1 MPADANLLAR
11 EKSPYL
17 LQHAHNPVHWHP
29 WGHAALQAAQ
39 AEQKPILLSVGYAAC
54 HWCHVMAHESF
65 EDPETAALM
74 NRLFVSIKVDRE
86 ERPDID
92 HIYMSALHALGE
104 QGGWPLT
111 MFLTPDG
118 TPFWGGTYFPPE
130 PRWGRPSF
138 RQILQ
143 AVADAYRAGD
153 KSVATNGATLK
164 RALAAASATTP
175 GDAPG
180 PALLASVAH
189 AYLRVTDPVHGGL
202 RGAPKF
208 PNAPIFRFLWQHG
221 QRTGE
226 PEIAAAVHLMLRRMS
241 LGGIYD
247 HLGGGYA
254 RYSTDAQWLA
264 PHFEKMLYDNAQL
277 LELLAFAQAAA
288 PDPLYAAR
296 ATETVAWLTRDMMTN
311 GAFACAEDADSEG
324 EEGKFYVWS
333 DSEIGALLGP
343 DAASFAAA
351 YDVTPNGNWEGKTIL
366 RRVTPPGN
374 EAAEAALAHDRAR
387 LFTARATRPRPG
399 RDDKILA
406 DWNGLMIAALAR
418 AAAIFREPAW
428 LALASSAYRNLRAL
442 LTTPDDRLHHAWRD
456 GTITAAGLLD
466 DHAAIARAALALFES
481 TGDQTYLT
489 DAQNLAASALVWFA
503 DTDGSFYTTASD
515 APDVPAIRPRTAA
528 DNATPNANGL
538 MAEVFA
544 RLHHLTGDPAWRT
557 RATAI
562 ITSFSGAADKIAAQ
576 STLLAA
582 ADLLENATT
591 IVVAGDPATPEA
603 QALLA
608 AALASPDPATIVLR
622 APPDTQLPALHPAFG
637 KSPPAHAAAAAF
649 LCRDGVCGMPV
660 LNAESLIVQGQ
671 GSALDPSR
679 RRRASHDGALYQRP

>member
-1 MPADANLLAR
+1 MSADANLLAQ

-17 LQHAHNPVHWHP
+17 LQHARNPVHWRP

-39 AEQKPILLSVGYAAC
+39 TANKPILLSVGYAAC

-65 EDPETAALM
+65 ENPETATLM

-111 MFLTPDG
+111 MFLMPDG

-138 RQILQ
+138 RQILN
-143 AVADAYRAGD
+143 AVAHAYQEGD

-164 RALAAASATTP
+164 RALAASAAATP

-180 PALLASVAH
+180 PAILASVAQ
-189 AYLRVTDPVHGGL
+189 AFLRATDPVHGGL

-208 PNAPIFRFLWQHG
+208 PNAPVFRFLWQHG
-221 QRTGE
+221 RRAGLPEYGE
-226 PEIAAAVHLMLRRMS
+226 AVHLMLRQMS

-254 RYSTDAQWLA
+254 RYSTDAEWLA

-277 LELLAFAQAAA
+277 LELLAFAHAAS

-296 ATETVAWLTRDMMTN
+296 AAETVAWLTRDMTTN

-333 DSEIGALLGP
+333 HAEIVELLGP
-343 DAASFAAA
+343 AAPTFATA
-351 YDVTPNGNWEGKTIL
+351 YDVTPTGNWEGKSIL
-366 RRVTPPGN
+366 RRVTAPGD
-374 EAAEAALAHDRAR
+374 AVADAALADQRKI
-387 LFTARATRPRPG
+387 LFAARAQRPRPG

-418 AAAIFREPAW
+418 AAAVFREPAW
-428 LALASSAYRNLRAL
+428 LALAESAYKNLRSL
-442 LTTPDDRLHHAWRD
+442 LTTPDGRLHHAWRD

-466 DHAAIARAALALFES
+466 DHAAITRAALTLFET
-481 TGDQTYLT
+481 TGHQSYLT
-489 DAQNLAASALVWFA
+489 DAENLADAALTWFV
-503 DTDGSFYTTASD
+503 DSDGSFFTTARD
-515 APDVPAIRPRTAA
+515 AADLPAIRPRTAA

-538 MAEVFA
+538 MAETFG
-544 RLHHLTGDPAWRT
+544 RLHHLTGEPAWRT
-557 RATAI
+557 HAIAVITA
-562 ITSFSGAADKIAAQ
+562 FSGAGEKLTAQ
-576 STLLAA
+576 ATLLAA

-591 IVVAGDPATPEA
+591 IVIAGDPAAPETR
-603 QALLA
+603 ALIA
-608 AALASPDPATIVLR
+608 AALASPDPVTLVLR
-622 APPDTQLPALHPAFG
+622 APPGSNLPLLHPAHG
-637 KSPPAHAAAAAF
+637 KSPPAGARAAAF
-649 LCRDGVCGMPV
+649 RCQGGVCSAPV
-660 LNAESLIVQGQ
+660 LRPELLMAKKGQ
-671 GSALDPSR
+671 GSALDPL
-679 RRRASHDGALYQRP
+679 GP

>member
-1 MPADANLLAR
+1 MQAETNLLAQ

-17 LQHAHNPVHWHP
+17 LQHAGNPVHWHP

-39 AEQKPILLSVGYAAC
+39 AAHKPILLSVGYAAC

-65 EDPETAALM
+65 ENPETAALM
-74 NRLFVSIKVDRE
+74 NRLFISIKVDRE

-138 RQILQ
+138 RQILN
-143 AVADAYRAGD
+143 AVADAYQAGD
-153 KSVATNGATLK
+153 KSVATNGTTLK
-164 RALAAASATTP
+164 RALAASAATTP
-175 GDAPG
+175 GDTPG
-180 PALLASVAH
+180 PETLASVAH
-189 AYLRVTDPVHGGL
+189 AYVRVTDPVHGGL

-208 PNAPIFRFLWQHG
+208 PNAPIFRFLWQHARSSG
-221 QRTGE
+221 Q
-226 PEIAAAVHLMLRRMS
+226 PEFAAAVHLMLRRMS
-241 LGGIYD
+241 QGGIYD

-254 RYSTDAQWLA
+254 RYSTDAEWLA

-277 LELLAFAQAAA
+277 LELLAFAHAAA

-296 ATETVAWLTRDMMTN
+296 ATETVAWLNRDMTTN

-333 DSEIGALLGP
+333 HAEIAALLGP
-343 DAASFAAA
+343 SAPAFSEA
-351 YDVTPNGNWEGKTIL
+351 YDVTPTGNWEGKTIL
-366 RRVTPPGN
+366 RRVTEPADEP
-374 EAAEAALAHDRAR
+374 AEAALAAQRNI
-387 LFTARATRPRPG
+387 LFAARAHRPRPG

-418 AAAIFREPAW
+418 AAAVFHQPAW
-428 LALASSAYRNLRAL
+428 LVLAESTYKNLRAL
-442 LTTPDDRLHHAWRD
+442 LTTPDGRLHHAWRD

-466 DHAAIARAALALFES
+466 DHAALARAAVTLFEA
-481 TGDQTYLT
+481 TGRPSYLT
-489 DAQNLAASALVWFA
+489 DAENLAQAALTWFA
-503 DTDGSFYTTASD
+503 DTDGSFFATASD

-538 MAEVFA
+538 MAETFA
-544 RLHHLTGDPAWRT
+544 RLHHLTGDPAWRA
-557 RATAI
+557 RATSV
-562 ITSFSGAADKIAAQ
+562 ITAFSGALDKLTTQ

-582 ADLLENATT
+582 ADLLENAIT
-591 IVVAGDPATPEA
+591 IVIAGDPASPEA
-603 QALLA
+603 QALT
-608 AALASPDPATIVLR
+608 ALALGSSDPATIVLR
-622 APPDTQLPALHPAFG
+622 APPGADLSPLHPAYG
-637 KSPPAHAAAAAF
+637 KSPPAGAPAAAF
-649 LCRDGVCGMPV
+649 RCQAGVCGVPV
-660 LNAESLIVQGQ
+660 L
-671 GSALDPSR
+671 
-679 RRRASHDGALYQRP
+679 RPERLST

>member
-1 MPADANLLAR
+1 MSADANLLAQ

-17 LQHAHNPVHWHP
+17 LQHASNPVHWRP

-39 AEQKPILLSVGYAAC
+39 AAHKPILLSVGYAAC

-65 EDPETAALM
+65 ENAETAALM
-74 NRLFVSIKVDRE
+74 NRLFISIKVDRE

-111 MFLTPDG
+111 MFLAPDG

-138 RQILQ
+138 RQILN
-143 AVADAYRAGD
+143 AVADAYQSGD
-153 KSVATNGATLK
+153 KSVTTNGATLM
-164 RALAAASATTP
+164 RALAASAATTP

-180 PALLASVAH
+180 PAMLASVAN
-189 AYLRVTDPVHGGL
+189 AYLRATDPIHGGL

-208 PNAPIFRFLWQHG
+208 PNAPVFRFLWQHG
-221 QRTGE
+221 RRTGQ
-226 PEIAAAVHLMLRRMS
+226 PEFEAAVHLMLRQMS

-254 RYSTDAQWLA
+254 RYSTDAEWLA

-277 LELLAFAQAAA
+277 LELLGFAHAAA
-288 PDPLYAAR
+288 PDSLYAAR
-296 ATETVAWLTRDMMTN
+296 AAETVAWLTRDITTS

-333 DSEIGALLGP
+333 YAEITALLGP
-343 DAASFAAA
+343 AAPAFAEA
-351 YDVTPNGNWEGKTIL
+351 YDVTPAGNWEGKNIL
-366 RRVTPPGN
+366 RRITASGDAP
-374 EAAEAALAHDRAR
+374 AEAALAAQRNILYA
-387 LFTARATRPRPG
+387 ARATRPRPG

-418 AAAIFREPAW
+418 AAVVFHEPAW
-428 LALASSAYRNLRAL
+428 LGLAETAYKNLVSL
-442 LTTPDDRLHHAWRD
+442 LIGPDGRLRHAWRD

-466 DHAAIARAALALFES
+466 DHAAVARAALTLFET
-481 TGDQTYLT
+481 TGRPAYLN
-489 DAQNLAASALVWFA
+489 DAENLAQAALTWFA
-503 DTDGSFYTTASD
+503 DTDGSFFTTSSD

-538 MAEVFA
+538 MAETFT
-544 RLHHLTGDPAWRT
+544 RLHYLTGDPAWRT
-557 RATAI
+557 RATAV
-562 ITSFSGAADKIAAQ
+562 ITAFSGALDKLTSQ
-576 STLLAA
+576 CTLLAA

-591 IVVAGDPATPEA
+591 IVIAGDPATA
-603 QALLA
+603 QAQSLVA
-608 AALASPDPATIVLR
+608 ASLASPDPATIVLR
-622 APPDTQLPALHPAFG
+622 APPGSALSRLHPAYG
-637 KSPPAHAAAAAF
+637 KSPPAGALAAAF
-649 LCRDGVCGMPV
+649 RCQAGVCGIPI
-660 LNAESLIVQGQ
+660 LSPESLHIQEGQ
-671 GSALDPSR
+671 GSALDPLGPE
-679 RRRASHDGALYQRP
+679 APDPH